1 MSPTAVVAAQ
11 MDALQMNDWPETDA
25 GARTAFAFT
34 KPHDAESPT
43 RAPVSHCPPFR
54 CLHAFLTICDMP
66 LLKETLHGLM
76 LE

>member
-34 KPHDAESPT
+34 KPFNVESPT
-43 RAPVSHCPPFR
+43 RGPVRQPTAHPERLFP
-54 CLHAFLTICDMP
+54 AFYP
-66 LLKETLHGLM
+66 VEA
-76 LE
+76 